1 MSLTSKKTK
10 SRRVKVVMSIA
21 SKQADKKSSNH
32 FNKIK
37 VSGVILVDKPQG
49 MTSQQVVSKVKYLFK
64 SPNHDSKK
72 AGHTGTLDPM
82 ATGLLPICMG
92 EATKFSH
99 YQLDA
104 DKSYQATI
112 LLGGQT
118 DTGDADGQIVAQAP
132 IPKFDD
138 VLLDKVAQQ
147 FLGVQQ
153 QIPPMYSALK
163 KDGKKLYEYARA
175 GIEVERAPRD
185 IVIKAI
191 DLKALD
197 HEKIQLTVTCTK
209 GTYVRVLGEDIAK
222 AMGTLG
228 HLTALRRTQVG
239 DFKINDAITLPDLEA
254 LVFDNRQEQLM
265 PVDACI
271 NIEAEMVL
279 TVEQCERIHMGQ
291 RLNVLE
297 QLTDSLRDYIST
309 SISHQSSV
317 SENNDIQLDSDMVSS
332 DDDQQPLIHEIP
344 VDIRLIN
351 QQGQFLGLGAVSLN
365 GRLQPKKLIQR

>member
-1 MSLTSKKTK
+1 MSLTSQKTK

-21 SKQADKKSSNH
+21 STQADKKSSNH
-32 FNKIK
+32 PNKIK
-37 VSGVILVDKPQG
+37 VSGVILVDKPKG

-64 SPNHDSKK
+64 SPNHESKK

-147 FLGVQQ
+147 FLGAQQ

-279 TVEQCERIHMGQ
+279 TFEQCERIHMGQ
-291 RLNVLE
+291 RLNVFE

-317 SENNDIQLDSDMVSS
+317 SENNDTQLDSDMVSS
-332 DDDQQPLIHEIP
+332 EDDQQPLIHEIP